1 MTRTRLI
8 FLWVTSLLIGC
19 ATERWVQEGK
29 TSDEIAIAV
38 VECEQSMYP
47 KPTPL
52 SDPTPTLP
60 DQSFIVKCMKDK
72 GYKLVRE

>member
-1 MTRTRLI
+1 MSRTWLN
-8 FLWVTSLLIGC
+8 FLWVTVLLIGC
-19 ATERWVQEGK
+19 GTERWVKEGK
-29 TSDEIAIAV
+29 TNDEVAAAV
-38 VECEQSMYP
+38 VECEQSMFP

-72 GYKLVRE
+72 GYKFVRE